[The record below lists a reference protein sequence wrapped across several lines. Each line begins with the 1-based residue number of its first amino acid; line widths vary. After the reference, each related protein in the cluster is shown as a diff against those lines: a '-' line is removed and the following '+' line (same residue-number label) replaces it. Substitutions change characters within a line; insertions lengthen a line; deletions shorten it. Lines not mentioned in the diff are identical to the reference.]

1 MTNLEH
7 IESLSRHGAQIRT
20 PDGLKKLDSTFYQNA
35 VDACIRSGA
44 NAICNELVLPGI
56 GDEMM
61 LAIHRDGHVDSGS
74 RQSVLACL
82 DR

>member
-1 MTNLEH
+1 MTNIDH

-20 PDGLKKLDSTFYQNA
+20 PDGLKKLDGAFYQSA
-35 VDACIRSGA
+35 IDACTQAGA
-44 NAICNELVLPGI
+44 NALCYELALPDI
-56 GDEMM
+56 EDEMM

-74 RQSVLACL
+74 RHSVLACL